1 MFVAKF
7 VLIWRGFHAKW
18 VSRRRGFFVDFSVT
32 TLYSFSCYDS
42 TLRLNS
48 CYFALLSQQYDE
60 QQKLSDVADLI
71 ETFYMFNTRITKKMP
86 VCYGEVQADCTRLV
100 EYGKTFRTF
109 GQHISE
115 LILLVAMKA
124 MMLPETGPIK
134 KSVGFLTVFIKE
146 SRNCPRMMS
155 AVAGQGE
162 NILRN
167 TFLCLG
173 NVLVLH

>member
-1 MFVAKF
+1 
-7 VLIWRGFHAKW
+7 
-18 VSRRRGFFVDFSVT
+18 
-32 TLYSFSCYDS
+32 
-42 TLRLNS
+42 
-48 CYFALLSQQYDE
+48 
-60 QQKLSDVADLI
+60 
-71 ETFYMFNTRITKKMP
+71 
-86 VCYGEVQADCTRLV
+86 
-100 EYGKTFRTF
+100 
-109 GQHISE
+109 
-115 LILLVAMKA
+115 MKA

-173 NVLVLH
+173 NLMIQILTNGFFNSEGLLSGGYTPRAHVDVFADIFLALNYKYPSDFVRWIKVLEKPNFPTYFVSPADKEQFVKKVLK